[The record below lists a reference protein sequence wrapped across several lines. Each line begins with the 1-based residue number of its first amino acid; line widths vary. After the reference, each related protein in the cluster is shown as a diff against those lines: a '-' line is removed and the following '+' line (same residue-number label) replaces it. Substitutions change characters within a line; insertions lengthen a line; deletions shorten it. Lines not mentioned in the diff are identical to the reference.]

1 MYPGTWR
8 EVGSVTYRAGGK
20 KEGIPAFPTNPT
32 EKKEGQAR
40 RSGARRTWLLS
51 SRKTKRHDRLNEN
64 DTSRAAS
71 GLRLGWLVGWTPP
84 RSMFVPF

>member
-40 RSGARRTWLLS
+40 RSGARAS
-51 SRKTKRHDRLNEN
+51 HVAAVAEKNKT
-64 DTSRAAS
+64 T
-71 GLRLGWLVGWTPP
+71 
-84 RSMFVPF
+84 